1 MKIIGLIAEYNPFHT
16 GHLYQITKIKEKYP
30 DSLIIL
36 ITNSCFT
43 QRGDISIIN
52 KIDKTNIALENNIDI
67 IIELPFIY
75 ATQSAD
81 IFAYGAIKI
90 LNYLKIDTLVF
101 GSETNNIQKL
111 TELANTQINNKE
123 YDKIVKK
130 YIATG
135 INYPTALN
143 KALIEINGNN
153 ITEPNDLLG
162 LSYIKEII
170 KNNYN
175 ITPISIKRI
184 GSYHEKEISNK
195 YANATLIRKELLKN
209 NNINKYIPKSEEK
222 LLINNLSLENYFN
235 YLKYK
240 IISTTDL
247 TIYQTVDEGIENRIK
262 KEITTA
268 KSWEDLVFRIKT
280 KRYTY
285 NKINRML
292 VHILTSLTKE
302 EVKKAKIDYIRIL
315 GFNEKGQKY
324 LNTIKKGINI
334 PLIYNYKPNTSLLL
348 DIELR
353 ATTIYNIVLPKEKQI
368 NEYKFK
374 PIIKN
379 KYTE

>member
-135 INYPTALN
+135 VNYPTALN

-170 KNNYN
+170 KNNYK

-209 NNINKYIPKSEEK
+209 NNVNKYIPKNEKK